1 MRYFRYTDFGFPDS
15 YAIVIDA
22 NEGWLAQNP
31 DRAAKF
37 VQALQRGYQF
47 AADNPDGASFE
58 RRAKDWLRSRGL
70 VPINVAYS
78 GDDMPL
84 MFRSVKSMNPGVYY
98 LLGGRSRTGVN
109 HTVVCLDDAI
119 VHDPSPTEAGVVG
132 PCDDGF
138 YWLTFFGTAAAVRA
152 A

>member
-1 MRYFRYTDFGFPDS
+1 MTPLKQRFRHDPAGGVFGDCH
-15 YAIVIDA
+15 
-22 NEGWLAQNP
+22 
-31 DRAAKF
+31 RAAIAS
-37 VQALQRGYQF
+37 VLDLPLDEVPHF